1 MDQVVET
8 PNPREIPSVPGHWLL
23 GNLLE
28 FKRAPHEF
36 LREASRYGEGLV
48 QFRLFHKKMIA
59 ITSPECAQILFKT
72 GSKNYPRGTQRK
84 SLESILG
91 LGLITQE
98 GRLWK
103 HHRRVVA
110 QAFRPDFLEYSLEQ
124 NSKLVAQLLSQW
136 DALASNKKTVDVVDE
151 TRKITLSVIVRA
163 LFSIDLDL
171 TNNRDLYSVI
181 VNANHLMF
189 ARHTSLINFPD
200 WVPTPLNKKIA
211 KVRQVMDEFI
221 TEELTKK
228 EKVRAAAISAGNEIP
243 SNDIADHL
251 LQAEAAGDI
260 ERQQI
265 YDEIRTLLVA
275 GFETTATSLAWTIYL
290 LAQHRDI
297 MQDWQ
302 AELDEVLGGKPPK
315 WEHIS
320 RLPLTEY
327 IVMEGMR
334 LYPPAYGLTRTS
346 LEEAVVEGFRMPA
359 GASIVLSIYGIQ
371 HDAEYWEDPDKFDPT
386 RFSREW
392 REDAF
397 LPFGMGK
404 HICIGSRFSILESML
419 VLASIGQRFDFRL
432 ADESKV
438 SPDARVTLLPGSE
451 IKLNLNLRENQ

>member
-1 MDQVVET
+1 MEQVEEA
-8 PNPREIPSVPGHWLL
+8 PDLQEIPTVPGHWLL
-23 GNLLE
+23 GNLIE

-36 LREASRYGEGLV
+36 LCEASRHGQGLV

-59 ITSPECAQILFKT
+59 ITSPKCAQVLFKI
-72 GSKNYPRGTQRK
+72 GSKNYPRGPQRK

-110 QAFRPDFLEYSLEQ
+110 QAFRPDFLEYSFEQ
-124 NSKLVAQLLSQW
+124 NSRLVSELIGQW
-136 DALASNKKTVDVVDE
+136 QGIVDGQSTVDVVDE

-163 LFSIDLDL
+163 LFSIDIDL
-171 TNNRDLYSVI
+171 EKNRDLYSAI
-181 VNANHLMF
+181 VSANHLMF
-189 ARHTSLINFPD
+189 TRHTSLINFPD
-200 WVPTPLNKKIA
+200 WVPTPLNRKIA
-211 KVRQVMDEFI
+211 NTRRVMDEFI
-221 TEELTKK
+221 SSQLAVKEET
-228 EKVRAAAISAGNEIP
+228 RNEATQSGSEID
-243 SNDIADHL
+243 SNDIVDHL

-260 ERQQI
+260 DRQQI

-275 GFETTATSLAWTIYL
+275 GFETTATSLAWTLYL
-290 LAQHRDI
+290 LAKHPQI
-297 MQDWQ
+297 VVQWQ
-302 AELDEVLGGKPPK
+302 QELDSVLEGGLPK

-327 IVMEGMR
+327 IVMEGLR

-346 LEEAVVEGFRMPA
+346 LEEDAVAGYKMPA
-359 GASIVLSIYGIQ
+359 NASIVLSIYGIQ
-371 HDAEYWEDPDKFDPT
+371 HDANYWDEPEEFDPS

-419 VLASIGQRFDFRL
+419 VLSSIGQRFDISL
-432 ADESKV
+432 AEDV
-438 SPDARVTLLPGSE
+438 SVPANAQVTLMPGAE
-451 IKLNLNLRENQ
+451 IKVKIKARS